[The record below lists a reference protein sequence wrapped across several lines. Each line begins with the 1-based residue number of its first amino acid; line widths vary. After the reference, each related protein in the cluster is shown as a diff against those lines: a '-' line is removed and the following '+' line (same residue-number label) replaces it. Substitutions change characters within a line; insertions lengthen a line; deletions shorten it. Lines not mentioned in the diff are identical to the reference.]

1 MSVISF
7 DAPMSVVFSHLLT
20 SVYCNGLPQQFSH
33 IHHLHI
39 AVAFTRVDA
48 ILEHRHAERATD
60 GDDVRAGLQSLS
72 RALLIDAFVL
82 RLFNGAHSAAAAAAE
97 SLFPILLHLHG

>member
-1 MSVISF
+1 M
-7 DAPMSVVFSHLLT
+7 FSRPLT
-20 SVYCNGLPQQFSH
+20 TSYSYFLTFVCCNGLPQQFGH
-33 IHHLHI
+33 IHHLYI

-82 RLFNGAHSAAAAAAE
+82 RLFNEAHSAAAAAAE